1 MPDYTGLVKA
11 MKQAAL
17 DAVDAKKPVAVYYGT
32 VTSESPLKIDVEQKM
47 TLSEAQLV
55 LTKAVLDHE
64 VDIEVSHYTV
74 NDALMNGKH
83 THSITDTYTGGGSS
97 DTGNLDTT
105 HKHAY
110 KGRKKIMIYNG
121 LKKGEKV
128 LLIRFQEG
136 QKFVVWDL
144 VCDHTAKGE
153 WL

>member
-32 VTSESPLKIDVEQKM
+32 VKSESPLKIDVEQKM

-55 LTKAVLDHE
+55 LTKAVLDHY
-64 VDIEVSHYTV
+64 VDIEV
-74 NDALMNGKH
+74 KH
-83 THSITDTYTGGGSS
+83 ITQQRSGGSG
-97 DTGNLDTT
+97 DPAFAAHD
-105 HKHAY
+105 HDY

-136 QKFVVWDL
+136 QKFVVWDR
-144 VCDHTAKGE
+144 VCDHTVKGE

>member
-17 DAVDAKKPVAVYYGT
+17 DAVDAKKPVAVHYGT
-32 VTSESPLKIDVEQKM
+32 VASESPLKIDVEQKM

-97 DTGNLDTT
+97 DTG
-105 HKHAY
+105 K
-110 KGRKKIMIYNG
+110 
-121 LKKGEKV
+121 KV

-136 QKFVVWDL
+136 QKFVVWDR

>member
-32 VTSESPLKIDVEQKM
+32 VKSESPLKIDVEQKM

-55 LTKAVLDHE
+55 LTKAVLDHY
-64 VDIEVSHYTV
+64 VDIEV
-74 NDALMNGKH
+74 KH
-83 THSITDTYTGGGSS
+83 ITEKRGGGSGYPAYES
-97 DTGNLDTT
+97 HD
-105 HKHAY
+105 HEY

-136 QKFVVWDL
+136 QKFVVWDR
-144 VCDHTAKGE
+144 VCDHTVKGE

>member
-32 VTSESPLKIDVEQKM
+32 VKSESPLKIDVEQKM

-55 LTKAVLDHE
+55 LTKAVLDHY
-64 VDIEVSHYTV
+64 VDIEV
-74 NDALMNGKH
+74 KH
-83 THSITDTYTGGGSS
+83 ITEKRGGGSGDPAYES
-97 DTGNLDTT
+97 HD
-105 HKHAY
+105 HEY

-136 QKFVVWDL
+136 QKFVVWDR
-144 VCDHTAKGE
+144 VCDHTVKGE

>member
-32 VTSESPLKIDVEQKM
+32 VKSESPLKIDVEQKM
-47 TLSEAQLV
+47 TLS
-55 LTKAVLDHE
+55 DHY
-64 VDIEVSHYTV
+64 VDIEV
-74 NDALMNGKH
+74 KH
-83 THSITDTYTGGGSS
+83 ITEKRGGGSGYPAYES
-97 DTGNLDTT
+97 HD
-105 HKHAY
+105 HEY

-136 QKFVVWDL
+136 QKFVVWDR
-144 VCDHTAKGE
+144 VCDHTVKGE

>member
-32 VTSESPLKIDVEQKM
+32 VKSESPLKIDVEQKM
-47 TLSEAQLV
+47 TLSKAQLV
-55 LTKAVLDHE
+55 LTKAVLDHY
-64 VDIEVSHYTV
+64 VDIEV
-74 NDALMNGKH
+74 KH
-83 THSITDTYTGGGSS
+83 ITEKRGGGSGDPAYES
-97 DTGNLDTT
+97 HD
-105 HKHAY
+105 HEY

-136 QKFVVWDL
+136 QKFVVWDR
-144 VCDHTAKGE
+144 VCDHTVKGE